1 MDAPERR
8 RSQRILFTSTAIL
21 RYGSKELSLEV
32 KVDTRDISLQGVFLE
47 TGNLLPVTT
56 PCDIEIHLIGT
67 TSTMDFHAQ
76 GVVQRHESNGM
87 AIAFTHLDP
96 DSYLHILNLVKLHAV
111 E

>member
-21 RYGSKELSLEV
+21 RYGEKLSLEA
-32 KVDTRDISLQGVFLE
+32 KVDTRDISLQGIFLE
-47 TGNLLPVTT
+47 TGNLLPIST
-56 PCDIEIHLIGT
+56 PCAIEIHLIGA

>member
-21 RYGSKELSLEV
+21 RYGKDLSLEA

-47 TGNLLPVTT
+47 TGNLLPITT
-56 PCDIEIHLIGT
+56 PCDIAIHLIGA
-67 TSTMDFHAQ
+67 TSAMDFHAQ
-76 GVVQRHESNGM
+76 GVVQRHESIGM

-96 DSYLHILNLVKLHAV
+96 DSYLHILNLIKLHAA

>member
-1 MDAPERR
+1 MDAPEKR
-8 RSQRILFTSTAIL
+8 RSPRILFTSTAML
-21 RYGSKELSLEV
+21 RYGKELSLAA

-56 PCDIEIHLIGT
+56 PCDIEIHLLGA
-67 TSTMDFHAQ
+67 TSEMDFHAR
-76 GVVQRHESNGM
+76 GVVQRHESSGM

-96 DSYLHILNLVKLHAV
+96 DSYLHILNLIKLHAV